1 MKKPRLARVISIEC
15 FTPRAHASV
24 QFPSFA
30 EVTVRFFDLVLHPHI
45 RHAFPR
51 LRTVVAAG
59 PPLEAN
65 YSRAREYAST
75 EPFAATDS
83 KLTFATLQR
92 PPGCY
97 PATTET
103 GHFLPSLSSCTSDCS
118 RFVSSISGVDEQI
131 TAYGTPGLADQD
143 SRDTPETQ

>member
-103 GHFLPSLSSCTSDCS
+103 GVRRDKAALSSGCKPHPAIRSS
-118 RFVSSISGVDEQI
+118 RKQPEQ
-131 TAYGTPGLADQD
+131 AW
-143 SRDTPETQ
+143 